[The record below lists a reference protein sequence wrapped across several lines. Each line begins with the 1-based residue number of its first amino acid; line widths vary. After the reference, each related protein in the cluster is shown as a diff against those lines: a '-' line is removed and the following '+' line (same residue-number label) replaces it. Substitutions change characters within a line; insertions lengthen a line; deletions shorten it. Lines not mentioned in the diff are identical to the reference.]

1 MQLPRSLRI
10 VFVVSASLLAL
21 AGCGT
26 NTIGGGSTTTN
37 SPYSASTLYV
47 VSGATTSQVLA
58 YQSGATG
65 TPAAKSFIT
74 LPSGT
79 VAQYLALDPSA
90 NLYVATTTDVR
101 EYTVGASGT
110 ASPTRTLPLNAT
122 TTLANMPTG
131 IAADAS
137 GNIYVS
143 ESGTGVAVFSAT
155 ATGSVAPT
163 RFISG
168 ANTTLVDPFQLAVDG
183 SGNLYVM
190 NFIAAGNVDIVEFA
204 PTANGNVAPLRTLN
218 VGVLGFTINSAGSIY
233 AVTTSGVDIFAPG
246 ASGTP
251 TPTQTISSQ
260 ATGEAV
266 LTGGIGV
273 DSQGNIYLVTWGT
286 LLNGLIPSSPSIQQ
300 YSNTSGTITLTNTFT
315 PNSWSAVSSTFALVA
330 VH

>member
-10 VFVVSASLLAL
+10 IFVASASLLTL
-21 AGCGT
+21 AGCGP
-26 NTIGGGSTTTN
+26 NTVGGGTTAN
-37 SPYSASTLYV
+37 PPYTGATLYV
-47 VSGATTSQVLA
+47 TSGTTTSDVLA

-79 VAQYLALDPSA
+79 VAQYAALDPSA

-101 EYTVGASGT
+101 EYAVGASGT
-110 ASPTRTLPLNAT
+110 ATPTRILPVNAT
-122 TTLANMPTG
+122 TTLNVTPTG

-137 GNIYVS
+137 GSIYVS
-143 ESGTGVAVFSAT
+143 ESGTGVAIFSGT
-155 ATGSVAPT
+155 ANGSVAPT

-190 NFIAAGNVDIVEFA
+190 NFIAAGQVDIVVFA
-204 PTANGNVAPLRTLN
+204 PTANGNVPPLRTLN
-218 VGVLGFTINSAGSIY
+218 VGVVGFTVNSAGSIY
-233 AVTTSGVDIFAPG
+233 AATTSGVDIFAPG

-251 TPTQTISSQ
+251 TPTQTISNQ
-260 ATGEAV
+260 AAGEAV

-273 DSQGNIYLVTWGT
+273 DSQGNIYLVTWGS
-286 LLNGLIPSSPSIQQ
+286 LLNGLIPPSPSVEQF
-300 YSNTSGTITLTNTFT
+300 SNTSGTITLTNTFT
-315 PNSWSAVSSTFALVA
+315 PNGWSAASSTLALVA